1 MPPWPEGFRSIAPLL
16 SGRVIALPEMRES
29 ATLAALIERR
39 GGQVL
44 HCPLVSILDAPD
56 APAIEGWLRT
66 FIARPPAVFVVF
78 TGEGVRRLCGFAERA
93 GLLDDFVHA
102 MRETTILA
110 RGPKP
115 GRALREHR
123 VAVDL
128 HAQTP
133 TTEGVIATL
142 ASLALEG
149 RDVAVQLYGDYPNP
163 PLREALASQGA
174 RVSVVAPYRYAPK
187 SQDRQVLALIE
198 ALAAGRA
205 DAMIFTSKA
214 QVQRLFAVADGHGVT
229 TSLVRALGAILVAA
243 VGPVVVD
250 ELARHGVAADA
261 VPAAR
266 WFMKPLVSTLCEH
279 LDKPPGKGDVLPL

>member
-16 SGRVIALPEMRES
+16 SGRVIALPETRES
-29 ATLAALIERR
+29 EVLAALIERR

-56 APAIEGWLRT
+56 APVIEDWLQD
-66 FIARPPAVFVVF
+66 FIAQPPALLVVF

-93 GLLDDFVHA
+93 GLLDDFITA
-102 MRETTILA
+102 MRKTTILA

-115 GRALREHR
+115 GRALREYG

-128 HAQTP
+128 QAERP
-133 TTEGVIATL
+133 TTQGVVATL
-142 ASLALEG
+142 ATLELEG
-149 RDVAVQLYGDYPNP
+149 KGVAVQLYGEEPNP
-163 PLREALASQGA
+163 PLRAALEEQGA

-198 ALAAGRA
+198 TLAAGQV
-205 DAMIFTSKA
+205 DAMVFTSKA
-214 QVQRLFAVADGHGVT
+214 QVQRLFAVAHDHGVT
-229 TSLVRALGAILVAA
+229 KSLVLALGSLLVAA
-243 VGPVVVD
+243 VGPVVAD
-250 ELARHGVAADA
+250 ELERHGVAAGA
-261 VPAAR
+261 IPASR

-279 LDKPPGKGDVLPL
+279 LGGPLGQDAIRAL

>member
-16 SGRVIALPEMRES
+16 SGRVIALPETRES
-29 ATLAALIERR
+29 EVLAALIERR

-56 APAIEGWLRT
+56 APVIEDWLQD
-66 FIARPPAVFVVF
+66 FIAQPPALLVVF

-93 GLLDDFVHA
+93 GLLDDFITA
-102 MRETTILA
+102 MRKTTILA

-115 GRALREHR
+115 GRALREYG

-128 HAQTP
+128 QAERP
-133 TTEGVIATL
+133 TTQGVVATL
-142 ASLALEG
+142 ATLELEG
-149 RDVAVQLYGDYPNP
+149 KGVAVQLYGEEPNP
-163 PLREALASQGA
+163 PLRAALEEQGA

-198 ALAAGRA
+198 TLAAWQV
-205 DAMIFTSKA
+205 DAMVFTSKA
-214 QVQRLFAVADGHGVT
+214 QVQRLFAVAHDHGVT
-229 TSLVRALGAILVAA
+229 QSLVLALGSLLVAA
-243 VGPVVVD
+243 VGPVVAD
-250 ELARHGVAADA
+250 ELERHGVAAGA
-261 VPAAR
+261 IPASR

-279 LDKPPGKGDVLPL
+279 LGGPSGQDAIRAL